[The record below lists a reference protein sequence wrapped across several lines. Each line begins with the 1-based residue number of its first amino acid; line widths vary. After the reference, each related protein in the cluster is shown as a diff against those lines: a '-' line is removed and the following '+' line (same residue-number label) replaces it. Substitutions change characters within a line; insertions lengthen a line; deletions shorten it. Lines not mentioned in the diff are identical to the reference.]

1 MTAAGPGAAEA
12 VAPLNP
18 WTSLPRIAS
27 FACIGPGADRRLG
40 FTIRD
45 SIDVMVHALG
55 EVTGSTV
62 HDGARLLRRGA
73 AGDPVPVWEMTADET
88 VHAGGSRKNRLAEAT
103 LSLTPGSYVLAYYSD
118 DSHDCSDWNADPPD
132 EPSRWGVTLFVLDPD
147 FDLRRVAVEEEAG
160 AVGETIAVGA
170 ATDTTGGVQTGQRRT
185 LVRLDRL
192 GNNREV
198 SARLEMPEDG
208 AVRIY
213 AIGEIVP
220 SGRFDHG
227 WITDAAGAVVW
238 EMSRANTSPAGGSQ
252 KNRLFDGQ
260 VRLPAGT
267 YTVHFRT
274 DSRHAFGAF
283 DQAPPTN
290 PEAWGI
296 RVESVP

>member
-1 MTAAGPGAAEA
+1 
-12 VAPLNP
+12 
-18 WTSLPRIAS
+18 
-27 FACIGPGADRRLG
+27 
-40 FTIRD
+40 
-45 SIDVMVHALG
+45 
-55 EVTGSTV
+55 
-62 HDGARLLRRGA
+62 
-73 AGDPVPVWEMTADET
+73 
-88 VHAGGSRKNRLAEAT
+88 
-103 LSLTPGSYVLAYYSD
+103 
-118 DSHDCSDWNADPPD
+118 
-132 EPSRWGVTLFVLDPD
+132 VLDPD